1 MNMDLSVVTNFL
13 ENKNV
18 TATVSLL
25 LALYAGLAA
34 PALPNVVISFFDTF
48 LGKVL
53 FIFLIAF
60 VASKNVQVAIMLA
73 VAFVVTLN
81 VANKRYAES
90 FMNIERFENE
100 DFDTEEEDENENE
113 NEDFDADEEEDENE
127 NENEDFDVEE
137 EDENEGFDVEEED
150 EDENEDFDAEEED
163 ENEGFTNPHAFS
175 SLDENFENPTELFT
189 DNKKNKNTKEG
200 VVPADNLSGNP
211 SKMFAPF

>member
-1 MNMDLSVVTNFL
+1 MDLSLVTNFL

-18 TATVSLL
+18 TAAVSLL

-34 PALPNVVISFFDTF
+34 PALPNVVITFFDTF

-60 VASKNVQVAIMLA
+60 VASKNVQVAIMLS
-73 VAFVVTLN
+73 VAFIVTLN

-90 FMNIERFENE
+90 FMNIEQFN
-100 DFDTEEEDENENE
+100 NEN
-113 NEDFDADEEEDENE
+113 FDADEEEDENE
-127 NENEDFDVEE
+127 DFHADEEEDFHADEEEDFNADEEEDFNADEEEDFNDDEEEDFNADEE
-137 EDENEGFDVEEED
+137 EDENEGF
-150 EDENEDFDAEEED
+150 A
-163 ENEGFTNPHAFS
+163 NPHAFS
-175 SLDENFENPTELFT
+175 SLDENFENSTELFSE
-189 DNKKNKNTKEG
+189 KKKTNEG